1 MELIRRGSTGPIVA
15 EIRSK
20 LGALGF
26 LGDPSATEHD
36 DAVFDDACDRAVRG
50 FQQERGLR
58 VDGIVG
64 PETYRAL
71 DEARWRLGDR
81 VLSHG
86 ASRLFVG
93 DDVAELQ
100 HRLLQLG
107 FDPGRCDGMFGSRT
121 EAALREFQRNI
132 GLPADGTCGP
142 RTLKALH
149 RLARTVVG
157 GSPERIREEEQLLAA
172 GPTPA
177 GKFVVIDPGHGGDDP
192 GGEGH
197 GLAEAA
203 VVWDLANRLEGR
215 LGATGVTAFLTRG
228 PDANPSD
235 SDRAAFANEAHADLF
250 LSLHVD
256 RGSSP
261 KCHGAATYYYGTAE
275 RQPAK
280 AQPVQ
285 VSGRPH
291 ARSRG
296 TGSAVGARLAGLIQH
311 ELTERTDL
319 LDCRTHPKTWELL
332 RLTRMPAVRVE
343 VGYLSHAG
351 DAARLASP
359 EFRDTVAEAIVAAV
373 HRLYLTPEL
382 EELRSA
388 GSAGLAA
395 AG

>member
-1 MELIRRGSTGPIVA
+1 MQVYRRGDAGVAIA
-15 EIRSK
+15 EIRDK
-20 LGALGF
+20 LARLELLGASES
-26 LGDPSATEHD
+26 DSYD
-36 DAVFDDACDRAVRG
+36 DAVDRAVRS
-50 FQQERGLR
+50 FQQQRGLR
-58 VDGIVG
+58 VDGVVG

-81 VLSHG
+81 VLSH
-86 ASRLFVG
+86 AATRLFVG

-107 FDPGRCDGMFGSRT
+107 FDPGRCDGMFGPRT
-121 EAALREFQRNI
+121 EAALREFQRNV

-157 GSPERIREEEQLLAA
+157 GSPERIREEARLLAN

-197 GLAEAA
+197 GLAEAT

-215 LGATGVTAFLTRG
+215 LGAAGVMAFLTRG
-228 PDANPSD
+228 PDVNPSD

-250 LSLHVD
+250 VSLHVD
-256 RGSSP
+256 LAGSP
-261 KCHGAATYYYGTAE
+261 ACHGAATYYYGTAE
-275 RQPAK
+275 QPPAEM
-280 AQPVQ
+280 
-285 VSGRPH
+285 RPIH
-291 ARSRG
+291 AGSRGQRRSRG
-296 TGSAVGARLAGLIQH
+296 TGSAVGARLATLIQQ
-311 ELTERTDL
+311 ELTGRTDL
-319 LDCRTHPKTWELL
+319 LDCRTHAKTWELL

-343 VGYLSHAG
+343 IGYLSHPG
-351 DAARLASP
+351 DAARLANP
-359 EFRDTVAEAIVAAV
+359 DFRDTVAEGIVAALQ
-373 HRLYLTPEL
+373 RLYLSPEL
-382 EELRSA
+382 EQLTGG
-388 GSAGLAA
+388 GSDLAA

>member
-20 LGALGF
+20 LVVLG
-26 LGDPSATEHD
+26 LVADQPATGPGGP
-36 DAVFDDACDRAVRG
+36 VFDDACDRAIRG

-107 FDPGRCDGMFGSRT
+107 FDPGRCDGMFGTRT
-121 EAALREFQRNI
+121 EAALKEFQRNV

-177 GKFVVIDPGHGGDDP
+177 GKFVVVDPGHGGDDP

-197 GLAEAA
+197 GLDEAS

-215 LGATGVTAFLTRG
+215 LGAAGVTAFLTRG
-228 PDANPSD
+228 PDTNPSD
-235 SDRAAFANEAHADLF
+235 TDRAAFANEAHADLF
-250 LSLHVD
+250 LSLHAD
-256 RGSSP
+256 RSGSP
-261 KCHGAATYYYGTAE
+261 HCHGTATYYYGTAE
-275 RQPAK
+275 RARTTTR
-280 AQPVQ
+280 PVHA
-285 VSGRPH
+285 SERPTG
-291 ARSRG
+291 RSRG
-296 TGSAVGARLAGLIQH
+296 TGSAVGARLAALIQH

-343 VGYLSHAG
+343 IGYLSHPG
-351 DAARLASP
+351 DAARLANP
-359 EFRDTVAEAIVAAV
+359 DFRDTVAEGIVAAV
-373 HRLYLTPEL
+373 QRLYLTQGL
-382 EELRSA
+382 EPLDSPDDA
-388 GSAGLAA
+388 DLAA